1 MILNTSWSKY
11 MEQSS
16 KGRFVQ
22 GLHNPTHGNRAIY
35 FYPGVAFL
43 ATIESSSPGGSANG
57 LDMYIVEDSGEVET
71 VTLLGTITYPT
82 LGKTKSIFKSDF

>member
-16 KGRFVQ
+16 KVRFVQ

-71 VTLLGTITYPT
+71 VTVNSHHLW
-82 LGKTKSIFKSDF
+82 SIVSFGGRAEIFV